1 MLISPAY
8 AQAADG
14 GSMLIQLAPL
24 VLIFIVFYFLLIRPQ
39 QKKVKEHRAMIEAVK
54 RGDVVVTS
62 GGLIGKVVHVDG
74 NELGI
79 ELAPNVRVRLLKGMI
94 SEVRSK
100 TEPASGGGGEAK
112 APKAP
117 KEKEEGAFYKTLGVK
132 PDADAAAIEAAYQA
146 KGDDAAAAEAYETL
160 KDPVRRKLYDSLGHD
175 EYVSRVKS

>member
-14 GSMLIQLAPL
+14 GSMLVQLAPL

-39 QKKVKEHRAMIEAVK
+39 QKKVKEHRAMLEAVK

-74 NELGI
+74 AELGL
-79 ELAPNVRVRLLKGMI
+79 ELAPNVRVRIVKGMI

-100 TEPASGGGGEAK
+100 TEPAGSGGGEAK
-112 APKAP
+112 AAKPA
-117 KEKEEGAFYKTLGVK
+117 KEKEDGAYYKALGLK
-132 PDADAAAIEAAYQA
+132 PDADAAAIEAAFQA
-146 KGDDAAAAEAYETL
+146 RGGDAAASEAYDTL
-160 KDPVRRKLYDSLGHD
+160 KDPVKRKLYDSLGHD
-175 EYVSRVKS
+175 EFVSRVKG